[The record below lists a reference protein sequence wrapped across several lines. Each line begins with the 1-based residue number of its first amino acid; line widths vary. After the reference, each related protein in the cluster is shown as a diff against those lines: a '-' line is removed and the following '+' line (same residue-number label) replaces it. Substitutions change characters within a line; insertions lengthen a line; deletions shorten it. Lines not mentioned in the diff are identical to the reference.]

1 MTLEILSDFF
11 LFISTNQ
18 KQINDNDLQS
28 FEYFIS
34 KQFSIINS
42 QNQHPVISK
51 ELNETSCSSN
61 IIQNIYSFLTDFL
74 FYLYNQQI
82 IHIESNYLHLIDSK
96 SINILKQKGL
106 LSNGIDSY
114 LEQQRRNIEL
124 QQIKTK
130 ETKRMLLKLLKENK
144 LVFQIEPF
152 HYISFL
158 NTNDKY
164 ITVIMELMNKIKQWN
179 DLYKEHNNNKN
190 SLDDNTHKHIKSNMS
205 YDKGYNVKD
214 KQKFLEEL
222 DKIRDNINSV
232 ANEHNDKRE
241 SDNDIGNTNKND
253 IQMNENNNVSEHN
266 DICNKTQII
275 QHSNINNT
283 GNTGKI
289 NVNESININELKI
302 NQKDIVVN
310 NNNNEVQYTS
320 RNQNLV
326 NIDNNVSQNS
336 NDNNNITKKNTSNE
350 IVNSSKNNNYTHNY
364 TISDYSS
371 KITNTENT
379 IKHTQS
385 NPKRKKDKDNHCC
398 IIV

>member
-1 MTLEILSDFF
+1 
-11 LFISTNQ
+11 
-18 KQINDNDLQS
+18 
-28 FEYFIS
+28 
-34 KQFSIINS
+34 
-42 QNQHPVISK
+42 
-51 ELNETSCSSN
+51 
-61 IIQNIYSFLTDFL
+61 
-74 FYLYNQQI
+74 
-82 IHIESNYLHLIDSK
+82 
-96 SINILKQKGL
+96 
-106 LSNGIDSY
+106 
-114 LEQQRRNIEL
+114 
-124 QQIKTK
+124 
-130 ETKRMLLKLLKENK
+130 
-144 LVFQIEPF
+144 
-152 HYISFL
+152 
-158 NTNDKY
+158 
-164 ITVIMELMNKIKQWN
+164 MELMNKIKQWN
-179 DLYKEHNNNKN
+179 DLYKEHNNNNKN
-190 SLDDNTHKHIKSNMS
+190 SLDDNTHKHIQSNMS

-241 SDNDIGNTNKND
+241 SDNDIGNINQID
-253 IQMNENNNVSEHN
+253 IQINENNNNVSEHN

-275 QHSNINNT
+275 QHNNINNT
-283 GNTGKI
+283 GNTCKI

-302 NQKDIVVN
+302 NQKDIVVD

-336 NDNNNITKKNTSNE
+336 NDNNLTKKNTSNE
-350 IVNSSKNNNYTHNY
+350 IVKSSNNNNTNTHNH
-364 TISDYSS
+364 TLSDYSS